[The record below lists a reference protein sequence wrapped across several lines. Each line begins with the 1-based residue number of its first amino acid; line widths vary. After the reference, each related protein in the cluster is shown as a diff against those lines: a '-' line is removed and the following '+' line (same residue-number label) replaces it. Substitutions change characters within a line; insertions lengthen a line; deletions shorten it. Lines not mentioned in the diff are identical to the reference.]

1 MAVAGRLKAGHAA
14 VAEGRAMAVH
24 AEVASERAPLSS
36 RQAPMMP
43 VNAAMP
49 MMPLIVATET

>member
-14 VAEGRAMAVH
+14 VAAGRAMAVH
-24 AEVASERAPLSS
+24 AEVASEREPLHS

-43 VNAAMP
+43 VNAATP
-49 MMPLIVATET
+49 MMPVIAATET